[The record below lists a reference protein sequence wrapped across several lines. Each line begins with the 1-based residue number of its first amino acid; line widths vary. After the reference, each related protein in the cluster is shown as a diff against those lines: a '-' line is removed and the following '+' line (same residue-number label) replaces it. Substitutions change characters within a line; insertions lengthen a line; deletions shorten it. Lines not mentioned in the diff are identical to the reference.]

1 LIFADSSYLLA
12 LYLATDR
19 FSAQARQIA
28 IAFTAP
34 IAYPL
39 LIEVEVINTVWR
51 AVGERRLPKQLARI
65 FLRDIDQDLND
76 GFLQR
81 CALDAASHYREA
93 MELSE
98 RYAARYL
105 TRALDVLH
113 IAAALE
119 MQAAAF
125 VSFDQRQ
132 RKLAAEVGLTL
143 LPASFDSQ

>member
-1 LIFADSSYLLA
+1 MIFADSSYLLA
-12 LYLATDR
+12 LYLVSDR
-19 FSAQARQIA
+19 FSAHARQIA
-28 IAFTAP
+28 ITFSAP

-51 AVGERRLPKQLARI
+51 AVGEGRLPKQLARV
-65 FLRDIDQDLND
+65 FLRDINQDLND

-93 MELSE
+93 IELSE
-98 RYAARYL
+98 RYAAQYL

-119 MQAAAF
+119 MKAAAF

-143 LPASFDSQ
+143 LPPSFDSQ